1 MNAQQLANKT
11 GKILLV
17 GMNDCDDVNVLEE
30 YPDSFFGAAKAY
42 EQKCLLNNYGRIDAR
57 IFKPDGAK

>member
-1 MNAQQLANKT
+1 MNAQQLANKK

-30 YPDSFFGAAKAY
+30 YPDNFYGATQAY
-42 EQKCLLNNYGRIDAR
+42 EQKCLMNNYGMHEANVVY
-57 IFKPDGAK
+57 PDGAK